1 MRHRNKIKKM
11 GRTSSHR
18 AATLKNIAT
27 AVFEHKQ
34 IRTTLAKAKAAQGYI
49 EKLISYGKTD
59 SVHSRRLAYKFLQN
73 HALVKTLFDEI
84 APRYE
89 GRSGGYTRIVKLGMR
104 RGDSAPLAALQLV
117 GFEKFTFEE
126 EAKPKKKKHKAKP
139 EKPTAAVAEATK
151 ETKDAAEKA
160 EDAAV
165 EEARKTKAAAPSK
178 EAEASEETVAEG
190 EATDATAKDVEAAGD
205 SAEEKSKNS

>member
-1 MRHRNKIKKM
+1 MRHRNKVKKM

-18 AATLKNIAT
+18 AATLRNIAI

-49 EKLISYGKTD
+49 EKLVTYGKTD
-59 SVHSRRLAYKFLQN
+59 SVHSRRLVFKFLQD
-73 HALVKTLFDEI
+73 HSLVKTLFDEI
-84 APRYE
+84 APTYE
-89 GRSGGYTRIVKLGMR
+89 GRPGGYTRIVKLGMR

-139 EKPTAAVAEATK
+139 EKPTT
-151 ETKDAAEKA
+151 
-160 EDAAV
+160 AAV
-165 EEARKTKAAAPSK
+165 EETTVAEDEETKETAVEASEDIKAEEALPK
-178 EAEASEETVAEG
+178 EAEAGDAAIAEG
-190 EATDATAKDVEAAGD
+190 DATDATAEDSDDSGD
-205 SAEEKSKNS
+205 SAEEKKKDS

>member
-34 IRTTLAKAKAAQGYI
+34 IHTTLAKAKAAQGYI

-84 APRYE
+84 APTYE

-139 EKPTAAVAEATK
+139 EKPIAAAAEETDK
-151 ETKDAAEKA
+151 TKDAA

-165 EEARKTKAAAPSK
+165 EEAQETKAEEPSE

-190 EATDATAKDVEAAGD
+190 EATDATAKDAEDAGD
-205 SAEEKSKNS
+205 GAEEKSKDN